1 MPASPRP
8 GKVKVAKTPL
18 ADVAGMANN
27 PLLITIFIRFC
38 AYGEQ
43 DMSVGQYCNRQVI
56 TTERT
61 TEIREIA
68 QLMRHHHVGTIVV
81 VERRDGAEYPVGIV
95 TDRDLVVEVLAQNL
109 SPEALI
115 VGDVMSSKLL
125 IAREEDNFWRTL
137 DRMSAKGVRR
147 LPVVD
152 EKGALLGILTID
164 DVLTA
169 LAVGLS
175 DVSRLVQRE
184 IAKEVQQRQ

>member
-1 MPASPRP
+1 
-8 GKVKVAKTPL
+8 
-18 ADVAGMANN
+18 
-27 PLLITIFIRFC
+27 
-38 AYGEQ
+38 
-43 DMSVGQYCNRQVI
+43 MSVGQYCNRQVV

-68 QLMRHHHVGTIVV
+68 RMMRHHHVGTVVV
-81 VERRDGAEYPVGIV
+81 VERRGDGDYPVGIV

-109 SPEALI
+109 SPEVVT

-125 IAREEDNFWRTL
+125 TAREEDNFWRTL
-137 DRMSAKGVRR
+137 DHMSAKGVRR
-147 LPVVD
+147 LPVVN
-152 EKGALLGILTID
+152 EKGALLGILTVD

-184 IAKEVQQRQ
+184 IAKEVRQRQ